1 MIEIEKEDH
10 VSGSAMAHTGWD
22 PSLSVPF
29 PVPSKKKKKKV
40 IVYNKMYG
48 VVENL
53 LTSGF

>member
-29 PVPSKKKKKKV
+29 PVPSKKKKKV

>member
-10 VSGSAMAHTGWD
+10 VGGSAMAHMAGILAYLAH
-22 PSLSVPF
+22 PCSL
-29 PVPSKKKKKKV
+29 KKKV
-40 IVYNKMYG
+40 IAYNKMYG